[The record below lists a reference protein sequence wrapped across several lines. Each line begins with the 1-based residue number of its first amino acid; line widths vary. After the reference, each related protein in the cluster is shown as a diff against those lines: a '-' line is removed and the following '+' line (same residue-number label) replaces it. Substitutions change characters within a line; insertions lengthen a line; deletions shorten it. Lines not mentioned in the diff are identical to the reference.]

1 MEILTPGTGL
11 IFWQIVVFLGLV
23 LVLGKFAWKP
33 ILNSLHEREHSI
45 KQALD
50 SAEQARRDI
59 ASLKADNEKL
69 FREAREE
76 RDHILREAREVANRL
91 KDDATADAR
100 HSTEKI
106 MADARALIKAEKE
119 AAMRDIRVQV
129 AQLSLQISEKL
140 LRKDLSDNKEQKA
153 LVENYIKDLDLN

>member
-23 LVLGKFAWKP
+23 FLLGKFAWKP

-50 SAEQARRDI
+50 SAEQAKRDM
-59 ASLKADNEKL
+59 ATLKADNEKL

-76 RDHILREAREVANRL
+76 RDRILREAREVANRL
-91 KDDATADAR
+91 KDEATADAR

-106 MADARALIKAEKE
+106 MSDARALINAEKE
-119 AAMRDIRVQV
+119 AAMRDIRIQV

-153 LVENYIKDLDLN
+153 LVENYMNDLDLN